1 MMECF
6 ENGLVS
12 SEATGGLEFSW
23 GDADLLVKVVG
34 MIARREGVGDIL
46 AEGVD
51 RMSQRFGAATA
62 PFNLTVKG
70 QELPSPT
77 FDKNNDRTYYIRSR
91 YIRYRYLYLDE
102 W

>member
-1 MMECF
+1 
-6 ENGLVS
+6 
-12 SEATGGLEFSW
+12 
-23 GDADLLVKVVG
+23 
-34 MIARREGVGDIL
+34 MIAYREGFGDIL

-70 QELPSPT
+70 QELPSPA
-77 FDKNNDRTYYIRSR
+77 FDKNNDRTYYIRGR
-91 YIRYRYLYLDE
+91 YIRYRYLHLDD